1 MTIHSVGGVA
11 VDNSLAVGVV
21 DSGVAEGVA
30 GSLVDSS
37 LAADSSLAVGNS

>member
-11 VDNSLAVGVV
+11 VDNSLAAGVV
-21 DSGVAEGVA
+21 EGVT
-30 GSLVDSS
+30 GGLVDSS

>member
-11 VDNSLAVGVV
+11 VDNSLAAGVV

-30 GSLVDSS
+30 DSLIAGSSV
-37 LAADSSLAVGNS
+37 ADSSLAVGN